1 MKNRYIDSLH
11 KRILAYG
18 IISFLITCAV
28 ELLLGMNMPFV
39 LRLLGQEEL
48 GGGPFIQEGRN
59 ETFQVI
65 LMVAAGIAA
74 FLVSFMLLMNNVV
87 RYVRLITKGIH
98 QIADGDLGA
107 QIDVQGN
114 DELTYIA
121 MSLNDMTGKLGQLMD
136 REREAERTKN
146 ELITSVAHDLRT
158 PLTSILGY
166 MEYLTMDT
174 KLDDATRQKYIHVV
188 YVKAKRLQKLIED
201 LFSFTKLNYGKIAMK
216 IAKVDLVMLLN
227 QLLEDFYPSFEAKG
241 LECEFCCK
249 ESAILI
255 DADGNLLARLFD
267 NLINNAV
274 KYGAEGKL
282 IRVEAEKDGDQVRVR
297 VINYGF
303 VIPKD
308 DLDRIFNKFYRIEQ
322 SRSED
327 TGGTGLG
334 LAIVKNVVDMHR
346 GRISVKSSL
355 DGTVFEVS
363 LNISFDPNEEKLE
376 LNPQDGRLV

>member
-1 MKNRYIDSLH
+1 LKNRYIDSLH

-18 IISFLITCAV
+18 VLSCVITFAV
-28 ELLLGMNMPFV
+28 LALMGMNMPFV
-39 LRLLGQEEL
+39 LRILGQEEL
-48 GGGPFIQEGRN
+48 GGGPYIKESGN

-65 LMVAAGIAA
+65 LLVVTGIAT

-87 RYVRLITKGIH
+87 RYVKVIIKGTR
-98 QIADGDLGA
+98 QIADGDLSA
-107 QIDVQGN
+107 QIAVEGN

-121 MSLNDMTGKLGQLMD
+121 MSLNDMTVKLGQLMD

-166 MEYLTMDT
+166 MEYLAMDK
-174 KLDDATRQKYIHVV
+174 KLDDVTRAKYIHVV

-216 IAKVDLVMLLN
+216 LGKVDLVMLLN
-227 QLLEDFYPSFEAKG
+227 QLLEDFYPSFEEKDMT
-241 LECEFCCK
+241 CEFCCQ

-282 IRVEAEKDGDQVRVR
+282 IRVEAEKDTDQVIVR
-297 VINYGF
+297 VINYGY
-303 VIPKD
+303 VIHKD
-308 DLDRIFNKFYRIEQ
+308 DLDKIFNKFYRVEQ
-322 SRSED
+322 SRSEN

-346 GRISVKSSL
+346 GKISVKSSL
-355 DGTVFEVS
+355 DGTVFEVR
-363 LNISFDPNEEKLE
+363 LNIVFNPDEEKLE
-376 LNPQDGRLV
+376 LNP

>member
-1 MKNRYIDSLH
+1 MKNRYIDSIH

-18 IISFLITCAV
+18 VLSCIITFAV
-28 ELLLGMNMPFV
+28 LVLMGMNMPFV
-39 LRLLGQEEL
+39 LRILGQEEL
-48 GGGPFIQEGRN
+48 GGGPYIRESKN

-65 LMVAAGIAA
+65 LLVVTGIAT

-87 RYVRLITKGIH
+87 RYIKVIIKGTR
-98 QIADGDLGA
+98 QIADGDLSA
-107 QIDVQGN
+107 QIAVEGN

-166 MEYLTMDT
+166 MEYLTMDQ
-174 KLDDATRQKYIHVV
+174 KLDDATRAKYIHVV

-216 IAKVDLVMLLN
+216 LGKVDLVMLLN
-227 QLLEDFYPSFEAKG
+227 QLLEDFYPSFEEKG
-241 LECEFCCK
+241 MACEFCCQ
-249 ESAILI
+249 ESSILI

-282 IRVEAEKDGDQVRVR
+282 IRVEAEKDNEQVVAR
-297 VINYGF
+297 VINYGY
-303 VIPKD
+303 VIPKE
-308 DLDRIFNKFYRIEQ
+308 DLDKIFNKFYRVEQ
-322 SRSED
+322 SRSEN

-346 GRISVKSSL
+346 GKISVKSSL
-355 DGTVFEVS
+355 DGTVFEVR
-363 LNISFDPNEEKLE
+363 LNIVFDPDEEKLE
-376 LNPQDGRLV
+376 LNP